1 MEIFEL
7 IAAGDGEGARS
18 LLARDPAQAA
28 AHDAQGLSA
37 LLRAAF
43 SGQHDAA
50 RILIER
56 GTDVHAVSRNEL
68 AVQPLQS
75 AVAAGERELAH
86 LLLDADAVPDE
97 RNLAAAE
104 QDGDTAMAT
113 LLREYGAE
121 SD

>member
-1 MEIFEL
+1 
-7 IAAGDGEGARS
+7 
-18 LLARDPAQAA
+18 
-28 AHDAQGLSA
+28 
-37 LLRAAF
+37 
-43 SGQHDAA
+43 
-50 RILIER
+50 
-56 GTDVHAVSRNEL
+56 
-68 AVQPLQS
+68 LQS